1 MVLVACTGAA
11 CSRRRTPLDTIVVA
25 IETPITT
32 VDPRY
37 AISNWDAKAGRLV
50 AAGLTTVA
58 TPTGDPELDL
68 AARIDRVDP
77 LTVDV
82 TLREDVRFSDGSPV
96 TAEDVARTYGSV
108 LDPRCSSNSHAQLS
122 ERFGSVEAMGPRTVR
137 FHLVRPL
144 STFDTDV
151 EFGILSFHGVPPGEC
166 HPKVIGAGP
175 YVLRELTTTAAEFD
189 ANPYYRE
196 PAHVPHLEIRFVADQ
211 SARLLMLVGGSVD
224 LLQNSAQPDLIDDIA
239 QNPQVAVHAGK
250 SELLTYLMMNL
261 DDPVLRDLRVREA
274 IALAIDR
281 KAIVDAEFAGRAV
294 LATGL
299 VPPMQAM
306 YSADVPRWDYDPA
319 RARALLAAAGHG
331 PDHPLHLVYKTSSD
345 AFRVEVA
352 RLIARQLGD
361 VGIDVEV
368 QPFEFGTFFADIKQ
382 GNYQLASMQTA
393 PITNPDFYFAY
404 FDSSRI
410 PSEADPN
417 AGNRWRYRNPELDHL
432 VEAGR
437 AETDP
442 ARARAIYA
450 EVQRIVARDL
460 PIVPLWHEDNVALSS
475 VDVRGYEPTPDAS
488 LAGLVRAT
496 KSR

>member
-1 MVLVACTGAA
+1 MLLVACAGTA
-11 CSRRRTPLDTIVVA
+11 CSRRRTPRDTIVVA
-25 IETPITT
+25 IETPIHT

-58 TPTGDPELDL
+58 TPTGDPRLDL
-68 AARIDRVDP
+68 AARIDRVDA

-82 TLREDVRFSDGSPV
+82 TLRDDVRFSDGAPV
-96 TAEDVARTYGSV
+96 TADDVARTYESV
-108 LDPRCSSNSHAQLS
+108 LDPRCSSNSHAQLA
-122 ERFGSVEAMGPRTVR
+122 ERFGSVEATGPRTAR

-144 STFDTDV
+144 STFDTDI
-151 EFGILSFHGVPPGEC
+151 ELGILSFHGVPPGEC
-166 HPKVIGAGP
+166 FPKVIGAGP
-175 YVLRELTTTAAEFD
+175 YVLRELTSTAAEFD
-189 ANPYYRE
+189 ANPYYPT
-196 PAHVPHLEIRFVADQ
+196 PARVPHVEIRFVPDQ

-224 LLQNSAQPDLIDDIA
+224 LLQNSAQPDLVDDVA
-239 QNPQVAVHAGK
+239 RTPGLAVHDGK

-261 DDPVLRDLRVREA
+261 EDPKLRDLRVREA

-281 KAIVDAEFAGRAV
+281 KAIVDAKFAGRAV

-306 YSADVPRWDYDPA
+306 YSADVPRWDHDPA
-319 RARALLAAAGHG
+319 RARALLAAAGYG
-331 PDHPLHLVYKTSSD
+331 PDHPLTLVYKTTSD
-345 AFRVEVA
+345 SFRADIA
-352 RLIARQLGD
+352 RVIARQLGE
-361 VGIDVEV
+361 VGIVVEV
-368 QPFEFGTFFADIKQ
+368 QPFEFGTFFNDIKQ
-382 GNYQLASMQTA
+382 GNFQLASMQTA
-393 PITNPDFYFAY
+393 PITNPDFYFFY
-404 FDSSRI
+404 FHSSRI
-410 PSEADPN
+410 PSAADPN

-437 AETDP
+437 AELDP
-442 ARARAIYA
+442 ARARGIYA
-450 EVQRIVARDL
+450 QVQRLVARDL

-488 LAGLVRAT
+488 LAGLVQAT